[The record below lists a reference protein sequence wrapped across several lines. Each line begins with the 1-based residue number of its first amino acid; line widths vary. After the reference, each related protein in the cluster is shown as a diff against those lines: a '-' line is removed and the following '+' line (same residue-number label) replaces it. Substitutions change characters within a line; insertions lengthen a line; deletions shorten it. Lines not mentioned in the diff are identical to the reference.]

1 MKRITFFLLWLPF
14 AAFSGPLQEER
25 QILLPEA
32 VSDTVYVSDTETTY
46 LLFPEEV
53 LLVDIGRTGEYFAK
67 IEGKS
72 VFLKARNKQSGPTNM
87 LIRFGQAYFTA
98 RLIFAERPEQ
108 YLYAFDKR
116 PLSSSSV
123 SEGKGT
129 PAESDSNSLHYHL
142 SRLKMV
148 KPLQA
153 GPKDAENSL
162 SVQLTHLWLSQEA
175 LLLGVKVSNSSSIDY
190 KLDFVG
196 FTYEE
201 RRGRRLSRNNR
212 SRKEVRPYLTDGP
225 ALIPG
230 QGESSLFYALPL
242 YAMSSRGRL
251 RVLFR
256 EKEGARLLEIHIPAR
271 RINQAPFI
279 VDGYGS

>member
-1 MKRITFFLLWLPF
+1 MKRIAFFLLSIPF
-14 AAFSGPLQEER
+14 TAFSGPLQEER
-25 QILLPEA
+25 QFLLPEA

-98 RLIFAERPEQ
+98 RLVFAERPVR
-108 YLYAFDKR
+108 YLYTFDKAL
-116 PLSSSSV
+116 LSPASGSG
-123 SEGKGT
+123 GKGKQ
-129 PAESDSNSLHYHL
+129 AAADSNRLHYHL

-148 KPLQA
+148 QPYQA
-153 GPKDAENSL
+153 GAKNSRNGL

-175 LLLGVKVSNSSSIDY
+175 LLLGVKVSNNSSIDY

-212 SRKEVRPYLTDGP
+212 SRREVRPYITEGP
-225 ALIPG
+225 GFIPG

-242 YAMSSRGRL
+242 YAMTSRGRL

-256 EKEGARLLEIHIPAR
+256 EKEGARLLEILIPAR

-279 VDGYGS
+279 ADGHGN